1 MTAQLAAAI
10 LTGIAG
16 IITALS
22 IGFTRIIK
30 EMRPNGGN
38 NLRDTVNRINQK
50 VDELT
55 LAVAKLQAQTTKPG
69 SPRKRLPRG

>member
-38 NLRDTVNRINQK
+38 SLRDTVNRINQK

-55 LAVAKLQAQTTKPG
+55 LAVAKLQAQTTNPD

>member
-1 MTAQLAAAI
+1 MTPALAAAI

-30 EMRPNGGN
+30 EMRPNGGES
-38 NLRDTVNRINQK
+38 LRDRVNAIEK
-50 VDELT
+50 
-55 LAVAKLQAQTTKPG
+55 KLDDLHLMLNEKPVQTTNPG
-69 SPRKRLPRG
+69 